1 MYVVIGGRG
10 YLGSYLIKN
19 IQQSCSEKIIATY
32 HSEENLAHLS
42 GDNIIWQKLDIANVE
57 SVNNFAKLIAKHK
70 TPNTAVKCVYVA
82 GYIRP
87 DNCIKNPEI
96 ALNVNIGGLVN
107 FLQATKNIIDGLIFT
122 STDFVAGESV
132 LDHKFKEAETPHP
145 VNFFGSIK
153 RACEQIVL
161 LENYNVVRLPFMF
174 GRSLIAEKPH
184 FIEHIE
190 RTIQNKEYF
199 DVLADYYENSLD
211 YDTVAKC
218 IYGLFAKY
226 GPKIP
231 APIIH
236 IASDRKISKYEIAVE
251 YAKKRGLDPQYLRP
265 LSLKE
270 ADFFLAKRCTILL
283 DNTLLKELLNLENI
297 EHKI

>member
-1 MYVVIGGRG
+1 M
-10 YLGSYLIKN
+10 
-19 IQQSCSEKIIATY
+19 
-32 HSEENLAHLS
+32 
-42 GDNIIWQKLDIANVE
+42 
-57 SVNNFAKLIAKHK
+57 
-70 TPNTAVKCVYVA
+70 
-82 GYIRP
+82 
-87 DNCIKNPEI
+87 
-96 ALNVNIGGLVN
+96 
-107 FLQATKNIIDGLIFT
+107 
-122 STDFVAGESV
+122 
-132 LDHKFKEAETPHP
+132 
-145 VNFFGSIK
+145 
-153 RACEQIVL
+153 
-161 LENYNVVRLPFMF
+161 
-174 GRSLIAEKPH
+174 
-184 FIEHIE
+184 
-190 RTIQNKEYF
+190 
-199 DVLADYYENSLD
+199 D